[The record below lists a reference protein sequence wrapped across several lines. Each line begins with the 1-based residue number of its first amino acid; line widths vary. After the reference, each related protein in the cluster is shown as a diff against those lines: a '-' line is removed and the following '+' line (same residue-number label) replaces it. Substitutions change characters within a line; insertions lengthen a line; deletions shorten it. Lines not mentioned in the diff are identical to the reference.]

1 LGFRLSQPS
10 TTPVLQSRMLTVA
23 IISVSDR
30 ASRGQY
36 EDKSGPALRTFCEKR
51 SWKVLKH
58 AIVPDNQKVIQRRT
72 IKFSS
77 QCNVVL
83 LTGGTG
89 IAERDVTPD
98 AIARIA
104 TKELPGFGE
113 VMRAKSFERF
123 PNAILSR
130 SLAVVIGQSLVIC
143 LPGSPK
149 GAVECLGYVAD
160 AIPHAVDL
168 LGGHTDH

>member
-1 LGFRLSQPS
+1 MIS
-10 TTPVLQSRMLTVA
+10 TG
-23 IISVSDR
+23 IITVSDR
-30 ASRGQY
+30 VARGQS
-36 EDKSGPALRTFCEKR
+36 EDQSGPALRLFCEKR
-51 SWKVLKH
+51 GWKVE
-58 AIVPDNQKVIQRRT
+58 AEAVVPDEPPLIRQKITDFARHCSL
-72 IKFSS
+72 I
-77 QCNVVL
+77 L

-89 IAERDVTPD
+89 ISERDVTPE
-98 AIARIA
+98 AVRAIA

-130 SLAVVIGQSLVIC
+130 TLAAVVGRSLVIC

-149 GAVECLGYVAD
+149 GAVECLELVAV

-168 LGGHTDH
+168 LTGKTEHT

>member
-1 LGFRLSQPS
+1 MISVG
-10 TTPVLQSRMLTVA
+10 

-30 ASRGQY
+30 ASRSQY
-36 EDKSGPALRTFCEKR
+36 EDKGGPALKAFCEQR
-51 SWKVLKH
+51 GWNVV
-58 AIVPDNQKVIQRRT
+58 AATVVPDEEELIQEKIGEFIQKE
-72 IKFSS
+72 S
-77 QCNVVL
+77 CALVL

-89 IAERDVTPD
+89 ITERDVTPE
-98 AIARIA
+98 AIRAIA

-130 SLAVVIGQSLVIC
+130 SMAAVVGKSLVVC

-149 GAVECLGYVAD
+149 GAVECLEFVAD

-168 LGGHTDH
+168 LSGHTDH

>member
-1 LGFRLSQPS
+1 
-10 TTPVLQSRMLTVA
+10 MLRVGL
-23 IISVSDR
+23 ISISDR

-36 EDKSGPALRTFCEKR
+36 DDKGGPALKTFCEQR
-51 SWKVLKH
+51 GWTVV
-58 AIVPDNQKVIQRRT
+58 ATTVVPDEEELIQEKVGEFVQKESCT
-72 IKFSS
+72 L
-77 QCNVVL
+77 VL

-89 IAERDVTPD
+89 IAERDVTPE
-98 AIARIA
+98 AVRAIA

-130 SLAVVIGQSLVIC
+130 NLAVVVGQSLVIC

-149 GAVECLGYVAD
+149 GAVECLGFVVD
-160 AIPHAVDL
+160 AIPHAVEL
-168 LGGHTDH
+168 LKGETHHG